1 MKLRTGLTKW
11 SNKPTRK
18 GKKMGVAKYVKDERQ
33 AIKEVIYQS
42 GIRVKP
48 VYTPGDLEEV
58 GFDYEKDLGDAGE
71 YPFTRSLHPLGYRSR
86 AWTTRQYTGF
96 GTPEETN
103 KRFKLMISHG
113 QTGLNVAFDL
123 PTQMGYDSDDPK
135 ASGEVGRV
143 GMAVD
148 SLQDFEIAFQ
158 DIPLD
163 RIGSGLTINAV
174 ASIMLAMYQAM
185 AEKFGYPKDKISAT
199 PQNDI
204 LKEMIGR
211 GAWIYPVED
220 AVRLVGDSIEYSVKE
235 LPRCNPVSIC
245 GYHIR
250 ESGANPAQEIACAF
264 EIAKA
269 YMHNVME
276 RGLRAED
283 FVGSFSFNLNV
294 FGNLWEQ
301 IAKFRAAR
309 KLWAK
314 MLREEYGVQDKKKL
328 FLRGLFGGGGS
339 GLTKQQPE
347 NNIIR
352 GAFYALGAALS
363 GAQTTALCSFDE
375 AYTIPT
381 PRAALLSLRTLEIIM
396 DEVGLRDT
404 VDPLAGSYFIET
416 LTKQIE
422 EKILE
427 EMRQIQ
433 EIGGM
438 VHAVATG
445 FIQRKVAQQA
455 YEYEKGLQKGEY
467 IKVGVNKYTDED
479 QDQTDV
485 ELHAHNEEW
494 VHQQVS
500 RLKELRKTRDN
511 RAAARTL
518 SALEQGTRAGKNV
531 MPLLVDCC
539 RAYATVGEMA
549 GVFRNIFGEWQE
561 PSIF

>member
-1 MKLRTGLTKW
+1 
-11 SNKPTRK
+11 
-18 GKKMGVAKYVKDERQ
+18 MGVAKYVKNEKD
-33 AIKEVIYQS
+33 AIEEVIYQS

-48 VYTPGDLEEV
+48 VYTPQDLAEV
-58 GFDYEKDLGDAGE
+58 GFDYEKDLGNPGQ
-71 YPFTRSLHPLGYRSR
+71 YPFTRSLHPQGYRSR

-103 KRFKLMISHG
+103 KRFKMMIAHG

-135 ASGEVGRV
+135 VVGEVGRV

-148 SLQDFEIAFQ
+148 SLRDFEIAFA

-174 ASIMLAMYQAM
+174 ASIMLAMYQTV
-185 AEKFGYPKDKISAT
+185 AEKSGYPKEKISAT

-235 LPRCNPVSIC
+235 LARCNPVSIC

-250 ESGANPAQEIACAF
+250 ESGATPAQEIACAF

-269 YMHNVME
+269 YMDNVIE
-276 RGLRAED
+276 RGIPAED
-283 FVGSFSFNLNV
+283 FVGRFSFNFNV

-309 KLWAK
+309 KLWAI
-314 MLREEYGVQDKKKL
+314 MLREEYGVEDKKKL

-339 GLTKQQPE
+339 GLTKDQPE
-347 NNIIR
+347 NNIMR

-381 PRAALLSLRTLEIIM
+381 PRAALLSLRTLEILM

-416 LTKQIE
+416 LTKKME

-427 EMRQIQ
+427 EMKQIQ

-438 VHAVATG
+438 VHAVETG
-445 FIQRKVAQQA
+445 FIQRKVARQA
-455 YEYEKGLQKGEY
+455 YEYEKGVQDGEY
-467 IKVGVNKYTDED
+467 IKVGVNKYADEVE
-479 QDQTDV
+479 DQTDV
-485 ELHAHNEEW
+485 ELHEYNEEW
-494 VHQQVS
+494 VDHQLS
-500 RLKELRKTRDN
+500 SLKELRRTRDD
-511 RAAARTL
+511 REVTRTL
-518 SALEQGTRAGKNV
+518 KELENGTRAAKNV

-549 GVFRNIFGEWQE
+549 GVFRDLFGEWEE
-561 PSIF
+561 PSLF

>member
-1 MKLRTGLTKW
+1 
-11 SNKPTRK
+11 
-18 GKKMGVAKYVKDERQ
+18 MGVAKYTKNEKD
-33 AIKEVIYQS
+33 AIEEVVYQS
-42 GIRVKP
+42 GIHVKP
-48 VYTPGDLEEV
+48 VYTPRDLEEV
-58 GFDYEKDLGDAGE
+58 GFDYEKDLADPGQ
-71 YPFTRSLHPLGYRSR
+71 YPFTRGIHPQGYRTR

-96 GTPEETN
+96 GTPLESN

-135 ASGEVGRV
+135 VLGEVGRV
-143 GMAVD
+143 GMAID
-148 SLQDFEIAFQ
+148 SLRDFEIAFEG
-158 DIPLD
+158 IPLD

-185 AEKFGYPKDKISAT
+185 AEKFGYSRDRISAT

-220 AVRLVGDSIEYSVKE
+220 AVRLVGDSIVYSVKE

-250 ESGANPAQEIACAF
+250 ESGATPAQEIACAF

-269 YMHNVME
+269 YMDNVIA
-276 RGLRAED
+276 RGMAAED
-283 FVGSFSFNLNV
+283 FVGRFSFNLNV

-309 KLWAK
+309 KLWAR
-314 MLREEYGVQDKKKL
+314 MLREEYNVQDKKKL
-328 FLRGLFGGGGS
+328 FLRGIFGGGGS
-339 GLTKQQPE
+339 GLTKEQPE
-347 NNIIR
+347 NNIMR

-416 LTKQIE
+416 LTKQME
-422 EKILE
+422 DKILE
-427 EMRQIQ
+427 EMKQIQ
-433 EIGGM
+433 EVGGM

-445 FIQRKVAQQA
+445 YIQRKVARQS
-455 YEYEKGLQKGEY
+455 YEYEKGVQNGEY
-467 IKVGVNKYTDED
+467 IKVGVNKYVDETGE
-479 QDQTDV
+479 QTDV
-485 ELHAHNEEW
+485 ELHEYNEEG
-494 VHQQVS
+494 VAQQIAD
-500 RLKELRKTRDN
+500 LKELRRARDN
-511 RAAARTL
+511 REVQRTL
-518 SALEQGTRAGKNV
+518 RELEQGTRTGKNV

-549 GVFRNIFGEWQE
+549 GVFRDIFGEWEE